1 MKDDKK
7 LSPPSLT
14 WYTEVLKNL
23 TELESLFT
31 KYKQRKDNMKRS
43 PPNPNMV
50 SVVTSMYTG
59 EASLVYLEQNK
70 KEINWQTLM
79 T

>member
-1 MKDDKK
+1 
-7 LSPPSLT
+7 
-14 WYTEVLKNL
+14 
-23 TELESLFT
+23 
-31 KYKQRKDNMKRS
+31 MKRS

-59 EASLVYLEQNK
+59 EVSLVYLEQNK